1 MEFLDFHLEK
11 SQHFPGPR
19 HIVFWKLNVNN
30 LCTVVIGLIMMVFWI
45 DMSWLV
51 VIFDRLLASTK
62 KNGDTTVI
70 WADKKCDQKI
80 KEVPGRSTVCEAVQR
95 RQLRGKCETTV
106 KSVPQEL
113 QACLQM
119 GSWWHYQEASQSQPL
134 LPSCQGI
141 LPQTPNRFYLYTCY
155 SNYSFVILWDMIVW
169 I

>member
-1 MEFLDFHLEK
+1 
-11 SQHFPGPR
+11 
-19 HIVFWKLNVNN
+19 
-30 LCTVVIGLIMMVFWI
+30 
-45 DMSWLV
+45 

-119 GSWWHYQEASQSQPL
+119 GSKRHHQEASQSQSLSPC
-134 LPSCQGI
+134 SQGI
-141 LPQTPNRFYLYTCY
+141 LLQILNFMFLY
-155 SNYSFVILWDMIVW
+155 SN
-169 I
+169 